1 MVVEAVVSPCFAL
14 VGVLEVSGCFFVY
27 LLHEKGGNCSHFT
40 DEEIVKEKVSELSSQ
55 LAS

>member
-27 LLHEKGGNCSHFT
+27 LLHGKGGNCSHFT